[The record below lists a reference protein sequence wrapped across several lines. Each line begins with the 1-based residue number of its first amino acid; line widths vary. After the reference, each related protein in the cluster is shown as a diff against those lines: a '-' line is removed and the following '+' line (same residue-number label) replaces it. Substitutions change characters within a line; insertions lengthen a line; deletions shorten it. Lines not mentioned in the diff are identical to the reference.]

1 MKTPL
6 ELVSEQPHVDP
17 VFSAMLEIFRTSQ
30 DAGTFESLEING
42 TEMESVQLIVK
53 AFEKEINGTEAS
65 PQV

>member
-6 ELVSEQPHVDP
+6 ELVKEQPHVDP

-30 DAGTFESLEING
+30 ASGAFESLEING
-42 TEMESVQLIVK
+42 TDMESVQVIVRE
-53 AFEKEINGTEAS
+53 FEREIHGTETS